1 MIGLSIVRGRAR
13 ELAEL
18 ACQKGALLRCGAA
31 AAAAATARAGSGI
44 GHVSILGT
52 MQAEAETEI
61 SKG

>member
-31 AAAAATARAGSGI
+31 AAAAARAGSGI